1 MDVEYSKNFE
11 EIKVSEI
18 KQFNKSEINSDYLF
32 SLIKLEEKLGKELTQ
47 KDMEEHLI
55 RTTHLETFHE
65 NDYKLDNSETIVNII
80 NNILKSDESLKNIN
94 ATICKRLV
102 SKISSSSSATY
113 MVMLDSDNFLEGLH
127 VTISKHTLTHV
138 TINIP
143 RGWNIKIFFKS
154 KNVSE
159 YEQYINSASDSRLSF
174 FKKSDNNFIL
184 ELKYRLNREHKTLR
198 VSFNSLDNLINY
210 IYTNIITNSQQH
222 IKGMYKKIVI
232 EDILKIIYNLLN
244 LIHVNKVSIFEH
256 IVAKGKKQ
264 ITKRNSKPIGKK
276 RTRTKPKH
284 KSRNKRSPHKPKKQR
299 TRAKPKK

>member
-1 MDVEYSKNFE
+1 
-11 EIKVSEI
+11 
-18 KQFNKSEINSDYLF
+18 
-32 SLIKLEEKLGKELTQ
+32 
-47 KDMEEHLI
+47 
-55 RTTHLETFHE
+55 
-65 NDYKLDNSETIVNII
+65 
-80 NNILKSDESLKNIN
+80 
-94 ATICKRLV
+94 KRLV